1 MVRLVVA
8 TKNQGK
14 AREFREILS
23 PAATGWATS
32 GGPVSDDLA
41 FEWSDLTAHRDVP
54 DVEETGHTFRANAC
68 IKATHYAR
76 ALDSWALADDS
87 GLVVDALGGRPG
99 VYSAR
104 WAQLNNTG
112 SGDAD
117 NNATL
122 LKQLHDVPDEKR
134 TARFMCVLA
143 LADPKGRIVLTA
155 QDSVEGTMLRAP
167 RGDNGFGYDPLF
179 LYPPLGKTTAE
190 LPPEQKHAISHRGK
204 ALVRLKALMS
214 RLPANWWHAA
224 SSAS

>member
-1 MVRLVVA
+1 VRIRLVVA

-23 PAATGWATS
+23 PASGRGTS
-32 GGPVSDDLA
+32 GAPDFTRNA
-41 FEWSDLTAHRDVP
+41 IAWSDLSAHPNVP

-76 ALDSWALADDS
+76 QLDSWALADDS

-99 VYSAR
+99 VHSAR
-104 WAQLNNTG
+104 WARLNNTG

-122 LKQLHDVPDEKR
+122 LRQLNDVPDDKR
-134 TARFMCVLA
+134 TARFVCVLA
-143 LADPKGRIVLTA
+143 LADPNGRIVLTA
-155 QDSVEGTMLRAP
+155 QDAVEGTMLRTP
-167 RGDNGFGYDPLF
+167 RGANGFGYDPLF

-190 LPPEQKHAISHRGK
+190 LPPDQKHAISHRGK
-204 ALVRLKALMS
+204 ALARLKELIS
-214 RLPANWWHAA
+214 RLPPGWMEEN
-224 SSAS
+224 